1 MNSCCE
7 VTDERIG
14 MNRLIVR
21 TPGAIKVLTAGALM
35 LVVSTGWAS
44 LSGASSTSK
53 AATNCTVG
61 FSDPTAGNTYL
72 ANSEAGASAYL
83 AKQGCKVVT
92 LQADY
97 STTTEISNI
106 QTFMT
111 EKVSAIIIWPLD
123 SQTDTTVLTQA
134 ANAGIPVIGYDAVA
148 TTPRGTAPSAPFT
161 GQYLD
166 AHANAALIK
175 QRFQYLKAHLR
186 GGKGQVAYIGYGQ
199 PVAALEQDYALTMQ
213 VAKAFPTIKVVERVN
228 NPTDNIAGAVSP
240 AAAALAR
247 YPKLAGFI
255 CYNDPSAIGAAS
267 AVKAAGRKGKVVI
280 LGSELDIPGVAAIK
294 SGEISAS
301 WDFSAFSAAGTDLGT
316 LAWGAINNASSAKT
330 TIIGPFAQY
339 NAKNVDKLTGVQKRH
354 L

>member
-1 MNSCCE
+1 M
-7 VTDERIG
+7 
-14 MNRLIVR
+14 L
-21 TPGAIKVLTAGALM
+21 AAGALM
-35 LVVSTGWAS
+35 LITCTGWAS
-44 LSGASSTSK
+44 ISGASSTPK
-53 AATNCTVG
+53 ASTTCTVG

-72 ANSEAGASAYL
+72 ANSEAGASGYL

-106 QTFMT
+106 QTFIT

-123 SQTDTTVLTQA
+123 SQTDTTALTQA
-134 ANAGIPVIGYDAVA
+134 ASAGIPVIGYDAVA
-148 TTPRGTAPSAPFT
+148 TTASGTAPSAPFT

-166 AHANAALIK
+166 AHASKAFIE
-175 QRFQYLKAHLR
+175 QRFQYLKAQLK

-199 PVAALEQDYALTMQ
+199 PVAALNQDYALTMQ
-213 VAKAFPTIKVVERVN
+213 VAKKFPTIKVVERVN
-228 NPTDNIAGAVSP
+228 NPTDNIAGAVAP

-301 WDFSAFSAAGTDLGT
+301 WDFSAYSAAGTDLGT
-316 LAWGAINNASSAKT
+316 LTWKAINNESSAKT
-330 TIIGPFAQY
+330 TIIGPFAEY
-339 NAKNVDKLTGVQKRH
+339 NAKNIGTLTATEKSH